1 MTSGWRLAGAA
12 LLLLG
17 ACVIAQDLP
26 GATGAPSVKLR
37 LGTIAPRGTTWHR
50 RLLEMGERWRAAQGD
65 GATFVVYT
73 DGAQG
78 SEADM
83 VRRMRVGQ
91 LNAALLTVV
100 GLTENDD
107 SAAALQKMPLA
118 FRSWD
123 ELDYVREKLSP
134 VLEQRFLAKG
144 FVILCWGDAGWVR
157 FFSKTPALHPTDFR
171 AMRLFAWAGDAA
183 QADIMK
189 GLGYHPVAL
198 QIPGILPGLQ
208 TGMIDMVPSTPFW
221 ALTMQ
226 YYHHAPYM
234 LDLKWAPMVGAL
246 VVTRQLWSAMAP
258 AARDVL
264 RQAGRDMGAELRALG
279 RRENAESV
287 ELMRQRGL
295 NVQPVDPALEAE
307 WRRFAE
313 QVYPSIR
320 GRMVPAELF
329 DAVQRLLA
337 EYRGRRH
344 AAQATQG
351 ERAP

>member
-1 MTSGWRLAGAA
+1 MSVVRRIASAA
-12 LLLLG
+12 LLVAG
-17 ACVIAQDLP
+17 ASVVPQGLP
-26 GATGAPSVKLR
+26 AAADPQPVTLR

-50 RLLEMGERWRAAQGD
+50 RLLEMGERWRAAQGER
-65 GATFVVYT
+65 ASVIVYT

-91 LNAALLTVV
+91 LNAGLLTVV
-100 GLTENDD
+100 GLTEIDE

-134 VLEQRFLAKG
+134 VLDERFLSKG

-157 FFSKTPALHPTDFR
+157 FFSKAPALHPADFR
-171 AMRLFAWAGDAA
+171 AMKLFAWAGDAA
-183 QADIMK
+183 QVDIMK

-198 QIPGILPGLQ
+198 QIAAILPGLQ

-226 YYHHAPYM
+226 YYPHAPYM

-246 VVTRQLWSAMAP
+246 VVTRQLWRTMAP

-279 RRENAESV
+279 RRENAASV

-295 NVQPVDPALEAE
+295 NVQTVDPTLEAE

-313 QVYPSIR
+313 QVYPLIR

-329 DAVQRLLA
+329 DSVRRLLD
-337 EYRGRRH
+337 EYRRRRH

-351 ERAP
+351 AHAP